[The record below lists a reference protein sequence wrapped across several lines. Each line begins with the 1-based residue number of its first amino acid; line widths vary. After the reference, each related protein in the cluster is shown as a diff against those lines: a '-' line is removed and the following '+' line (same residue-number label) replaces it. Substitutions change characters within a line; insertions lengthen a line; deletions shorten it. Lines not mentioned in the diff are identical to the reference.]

1 MAEKLTALKN
11 LFRLPLHTFLF
22 AAFPI
27 IFLYAYNIEETS
39 ISMTFK
45 PLLVVLTGVAVFL
58 FFGKLIF
65 KNWLKSGLSLS
76 LGVLIF
82 FSHGHLHNLIGSLKY
97 QVGGIEL
104 GTDDI
109 LFGIWAVVMAAVFF
123 VLLRTKRDL
132 KKLTGLLN
140 FVSLILVLYLLI
152 TSLSHEIGRLFSSP
166 EPSETTSIQ
175 ATGEGIGYKPD
186 IYYIILDRYDAS
198 KTLKDNYGFDN
209 SPFTDSLEE
218 KGFYVAKDSFSNY
231 PRTYLSLASS
241 LNMAYHEP
249 PLVGGPDPLIADQAL
264 AKFLKSQGYRY
275 LHIGSWTRA
284 TRTNPL
290 ADINYVDTEL
300 YLDLDE
306 FTLRLVETTAFAP
319 IARRLSFG
327 PNISDYHTYHR
338 TRAIYQ
344 FNRLA
349 EVSKNQPSPKFV
361 FMHVLLPHDP
371 YVFGPNCEQEDPVGS
386 KVEMYLSNLS
396 CANKLTEE
404 AVEAILEN
412 SAQPPV
418 IIIQGDE
425 GHYTFKYP
433 YVKGQ
438 DYRQID
444 PKTLQERAR
453 ILNTYY
459 LPEIDADKVL
469 YPSISP
475 VNSFRVVLNAYF
487 GTDLEILPDRSFIF
501 QNDKNNP
508 WYYDLDGPVEFIEV
522 TDKVK
527 QSN

>member
-1 MAEKLTALKN
+1 MSSKLPGLKK
-11 LFRLPLHTFLF
+11 LFNFPLHPFLF
-22 AAFPI
+22 AAFPV

-45 PLLVVLTGVAVFL
+45 PLLLILIGLVFFL
-58 FFGKLIF
+58 FLGKLIF
-65 KNWLKSGLSLS
+65 KNLVKSGLFTS

-97 QVGGIEL
+97 QVIGIDL
-104 GTDDI
+104 GTDDTLFAIWGI
-109 LFGIWAVVMAAVFF
+109 LIAAAFF
-123 VLLRTKRDL
+123 ILLRIKRDL
-132 KKLTGLLN
+132 KKLTGFLN
-140 FVSLILVLYLLI
+140 LVSLVLVLYLLT
-152 TSLSHEIGRLFSSP
+152 TSLSHEIGRLFASP
-166 EPSETTSIQ
+166 EPNESTIQ
-175 ATGEGIGYKPD
+175 ATGKGIGYKPD

-209 SPFTDSLEE
+209 SHFTDYLEE

-241 LNMAYHEP
+241 LNMEYHEP
-249 PLVGGPDPLIADQAL
+249 PLIGGPDPLIAEQAL

-300 YLDLDE
+300 YFNLDE

-344 FNRLA
+344 FDRLT
-349 EVSKNQPSPKFV
+349 EVSQNQPSPKFI

-371 YVFGPNCEQEDPVGS
+371 YVFGPNCEKEDPQGS
-386 KVEMYLSNLS
+386 TIEMYLSNLS
-396 CANKLTEE
+396 CVNKLATQ
-404 AVEAILEN
+404 AVNTVLDN

-418 IIIQGDE
+418 IVIQGDE
-425 GHYTFKYP
+425 GHYAMKYP
-433 YVKGQ
+433 YVKRT
-438 DYRQID
+438 DYRQIN

-453 ILNTYY
+453 ILNAYY
-459 LPEIDADKVL
+459 LPGVDESKVL
-469 YPSISP
+469 YPSITP
-475 VNSFRVVLNAYF
+475 VNSFRVILDVYF
-487 GTDLEILPDRSFIF
+487 GANLELLPDRSYIF
-501 QNDKNNP
+501 ENDKNNP
-508 WYYDLDGPVEFIEV
+508 WYYDLDGPVEFIDV
-522 TDKVK
+522 TDKVR
-527 QSN
+527 